1 VFGRNKYAA
10 NAYYDYR
17 TKSDTLAQKIHF
29 EFTKVDTT
37 FQTFAK
43 GTITDSMEFLLNSKV
58 RYKGDVYLK
67 AANRFLDYDGFI
79 RMNHTSKFINSQ
91 YFRYKGFVNPD
102 TVALSLIDPRD
113 ENKNRLFSGI
123 HIGITNYE
131 AYGTFL
137 SKKLEPNDVDVIN
150 VEGKLI
156 YDEKNKLFK
165 IGDDSKLFGNGM
177 TGSYMTFD
185 DKKEFLYAEGKLNL
199 GVDFGDKFK
208 ISTAGNVS
216 DFIEND
222 KVVLDM
228 VASLD
233 FEFQPDATALMLKL
247 IDLNGFDINGDN
259 KDRPVFEKAMYELFP
274 EKDVKNVI
282 GGMMETGLYKLPK
295 SMEKGF
301 VISGVK
307 LAWDQQKRSWRSVDN
322 KLSIMSVYD
331 KQVNKEFRGYMEVVR
346 KRSGNIV
353 NIYFEVSGEWFFY
366 TYRQGQMEAISSDES
381 FNKVLTEK
389 TKANSPYSIS
399 AIKRKLDF
407 VRSFQNN

>member
-1 VFGRNKYAA
+1 
-10 NAYYDYR
+10 
-17 TKSDTLAQKIHF
+17 
-29 EFTKVDTT
+29 
-37 FQTFAK
+37 
-43 GTITDSMEFLLNSKV
+43 
-58 RYKGDVYLK
+58 
-67 AANRFLDYDGFI
+67 
-79 RMNHTSKFINSQ
+79 
-91 YFRYKGFVNPD
+91 
-102 TVALSLIDPRD
+102 
-113 ENKNRLFSGI
+113 
-123 HIGITNYE
+123 
-131 AYGTFL
+131 
-137 SKKLEPNDVDVIN
+137 
-150 VEGKLI
+150 
-156 YDEKNKLFK
+156 
-165 IGDDSKLFGNGM
+165 
-177 TGSYMTFD
+177 
-185 DKKEFLYAEGKLNL
+185 
-199 GVDFGDKFK
+199 
-208 ISTAGNVS
+208 
-216 DFIEND
+216 
-222 KVVLDM
+222 M

-282 GGMMETGLYKLPK
+282 GDMMETGLYKLPK

-307 LAWDQQKRSWRSVDN
+307 LAWDQQKRSWRSVDS

-331 KQVNKEFRGYMEVVR
+331 KQVNKEFKGYMEVVR